1 MLNEDEYIKLLDRA
15 FEQAPSLSSEK
26 SDFEIP
32 KVDSIVQGNKTIIRN
47 LSQIADKARR
57 SPGDIA
63 KYLSK
68 EFGVPVGIEDQRLVL
83 NGKFSNDDIEK
94 RMHRYFD
101 VYVICRECGKPDTH
115 LEGAGRGMFFMV
127 CEACGARYGI
137 KNY

>member
-1 MLNEDEYIKLLDRA
+1 M
-15 FEQAPSLSSEK
+15 
-26 SDFEIP
+26 
-32 KVDSIVQGNKTIIRN
+32 DSIVQGNKTIIRN

-57 SPGDIA
+57 SPSDIA

-94 RMHRYFD
+94 RIHRYFD

-115 LEGAGRGMFFMV
+115 LESAGRGMFFLV